1 MIDSNVALFMNLMSY
16 GECKECRITSSAYLE
31 NDQLIKY
38 NLQYILM
45 FYAVNCVKPKIK
57 FHVNKG
63 GLLVKPVRI
72 LRRLFTTKDE
82 LNNLLQENKS
92 RRSFDFFYYKG
103 FLK

>member
-1 MIDSNVALFMNLMSY
+1 MEGTMIDSNVALFMNLMSY

-72 LRRLFTTKDE
+72 FKKIVHD
-82 LNNLLQENKS
+82 
-92 RRSFDFFYYKG
+92 
-103 FLK
+103 